1 MRKPIYK
8 ELYEIMLNHGLSPK
22 NKGFM
27 YIHEAVVGMELDEP
41 MKNIFQ
47 RVAKEMGVKPSSVE
61 RAIRYI
67 VPIGETLPGLIKKL
81 RVEIALKKMDGES
94 IGGEDFKP
102 LEAKI
107 NTDTSNNTVTP
118 QTRAAIK
125 QLEREAKRDSAT
137 VQLSYGQLKAYK
149 AELKKEVTETV
160 SDQVFLLLLGMP
172 ILAMKDLFEVNT
184 DIMDKFTDKILIH
197 YKAYCEGAV
206 KMEEIWATIEE
217 ETGKKITKH
226 TT

>member
-1 MRKPIYK
+1 MYKPIYK
-8 ELYEIMLNHGLSPK
+8 PLYKKMLEYGVDPSK
-22 NKGFM
+22 KGFM
-27 YIHEAVVGMELDEP
+27 YIHEAVLGMELDEP
-41 MKNIFQ
+41 MKDIFQ

-61 RAIRYI
+61 RAIRYM
-67 VPIGETLPGLIKKL
+67 VPIGETLPGFLKKL
-81 RVEIALKKMDGES
+81 RIEIALKEMDGENT
-94 IGGEDFKP
+94 GGENFKP

-107 NTDTSNNTVTP
+107 NTDTSNSTVTP

-149 AELKKEVTETV
+149 AELKKEVTDTV

-172 ILAMKDLFEVNT
+172 ILAMKDMFEVNI
-184 DIMDKFTDKILIH
+184 DIMDKFTDKILLH

-226 TT
+226 TP